1 MKDGECSLC
10 VCACVC
16 VCVSVCVSDAGEP
29 GQRQAWRSGMGNW
42 QCCSEEMDGSHILY
56 RRKEG

>member
-1 MKDGECSLC
+1 MRDGECSQGMR
-10 VCACVC
+10 A
-16 VCVSVCVSDAGEP
+16 CVSDAGAP

-42 QCCSEEMDGSHILY
+42 QYGSEETGGSHILH

>member
-1 MKDGECSLC
+1 MQPVC
-10 VCACVC
+10 VCMCVC